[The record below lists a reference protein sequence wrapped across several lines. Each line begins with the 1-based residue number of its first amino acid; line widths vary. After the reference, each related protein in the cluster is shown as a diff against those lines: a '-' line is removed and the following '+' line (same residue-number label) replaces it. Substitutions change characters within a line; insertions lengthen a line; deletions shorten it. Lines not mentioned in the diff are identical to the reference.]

1 MFQTVLRSAKIPK
14 FAFRSEFQYMN
25 SLSLNSLW
33 SCNPHSF
40 YSSILVINNVI
51 SHQWILG
58 DTSETKFIPKIA
70 SVLFPITIFSIS
82 AWQATIRTRL
92 LLTSHTGFFMF
103 PPRWPSLIKV
113 CLIRALI
120 EVSNGKSHALTT
132 LIAPAI
138 SSQIKSHY
146 CFTLLWD
153 CCVTWHGLT
162 MTRHPINR
170 FSVIVCWTSAM
181 IVIQK
186 NTILYAAWVHKN
198 K

>member
-1 MFQTVLRSAKIPK
+1 MVSIWNR
-14 FAFRSEFQYMN
+14 N
-25 SLSLNSLW
+25 SLRG
-33 SCNPHSF
+33 CNPHSL
-40 YSSILVINNVI
+40 YSSIFVINDVI

-70 SVLFPITIFSIS
+70 SVLFPVTIFSIS
-82 AWQATIRTRL
+82 AWQATVRTRL
-92 LLTSHTGFFMF
+92 LLTSHTDFFMF

-120 EVSNGKSHALTT
+120 EVSNGKSYALTT

-146 CFTLLWD
+146 CFTLMRLL
-153 CCVTWHGLT
+153 CHLTWLNHDQT
-162 MTRHPINR
+162 SHQQI
-170 FSVIVCWTSAM
+170 FSNCQLNSCHAK
-181 IVIQK
+181 IQFNMLHESIK
-186 NTILYAAWVHKN
+186 IK

>member
-1 MFQTVLRSAKIPK
+1 MVSIWNR
-14 FAFRSEFQYMN
+14 N
-25 SLSLNSLW
+25 SLRG
-33 SCNPHSF
+33 CNPHSL
-40 YSSILVINNVI
+40 YSSIFVINYVI

-82 AWQATIRTRL
+82 AWQATVRTRL
-92 LLTSHTGFFMF
+92 LLTSHTDFFMF
-103 PPRWPSLIKV
+103 PPRWMSLIKV

-170 FSVIVCWTSAM
+170 FSVIVSWTAAM
-181 IVIQK
+181 QK
-186 NTILYAAWVHKN
+186 YNLICYMSPYK
-198 K
+198 